1 MYVGNVFVIDADHQK
16 GCATMRSYGPERNHT
31 VGLFGHGGSGK
42 TTLTEALLLT
52 AKAITRAGRVEDG
65 NTVCDHDPDE
75 QRRRTSINLSV
86 APLEWQDDKITLID
100 APGYADFAGEVA
112 ATMRVID
119 GALIVLDAAGGVEVG
134 TELAWEAAR
143 TAGVPRMLFIN
154 KLDRDNANFF
164 RCVEQAQEMLDAAVI
179 PMQLPIGEQREFRG
193 IISLRRQRAW
203 MISEK
208 HDGGFVE
215 ADIPDDLVGL
225 EQEWREKLID
235 KIAATNDDLIEK
247 YLEGGA
253 DALTQE
259 EIQRGL
265 RAGIA
270 NGSIV
275 PVFCGS
281 ALQVAGM
288 AQLLSGIID
297 SIPSAARTPV
307 EATDLLSGK
316 SVKLTS
322 AANQPLSALIF
333 KTIADP
339 YGKISYLRVFT
350 GTFSAN
356 STVYNPRTRK
366 DERIGNL
373 YVVRGK
379 DQTAVAQLG
388 PGDIGVVTKLPDVAT
403 NDTLTSHEKPLQL
416 KPIDFYATA
425 FTGTIKPKTR
435 ADLDKLGVSLHHMVE
450 EDPTLQ
456 IGRDPLTGETQLSGL
471 GETHL
476 QIVAERM
483 KRKFGVDVEIELP
496 RIPYRETIRHGA
508 EAQYRHKKQTG
519 GAGQFGDVTI
529 RIEPLPLDMERSD
542 PLEFVNRIVGGVIDR
557 SFVPAVEKGVRE
569 AMTEGV
575 ISGNPLVDV
584 RVELIDGKMHPV
596 DSKEIAFKIAGHE
609 AFKIAAS
616 KAQPTIME
624 PIYAMEIV
632 VPDQF
637 SGDIMSDMNTRR
649 GRVLGLLPDGSG
661 RTTISA
667 HVPLAEIQR
676 YATDLRSLTQGR
688 GRFSMQFD
696 HYEDVPM
703 HLAQALVEEQRKE
716 HAAHA

>member
-1 MYVGNVFVIDADHQK
+1 
-16 GCATMRSYGPERNHT
+16 
-31 VGLFGHGGSGK
+31 
-42 TTLTEALLLT
+42 
-52 AKAITRAGRVEDG
+52 
-65 NTVCDHDPDE
+65 
-75 QRRRTSINLSV
+75 
-86 APLEWQDDKITLID
+86 
-100 APGYADFAGEVA
+100 
-112 ATMRVID
+112 
-119 GALIVLDAAGGVEVG
+119 
-134 TELAWEAAR
+134 
-143 TAGVPRMLFIN
+143 
-154 KLDRDNANFF
+154 
-164 RCVEQAQEMLDAAVI
+164 
-179 PMQLPIGEQREFRG
+179 
-193 IISLRRQRAW
+193 
-203 MISEK
+203 
-208 HDGGFVE
+208 
-215 ADIPDDLVGL
+215 
-225 EQEWREKLID
+225 
-235 KIAATNDDLIEK
+235 
-247 YLEGGA
+247 
-253 DALTQE
+253 
-259 EIQRGL
+259 
-265 RAGIA
+265 
-270 NGSIV
+270 
-275 PVFCGS
+275 
-281 ALQVAGM
+281 
-288 AQLLSGIID
+288 
-297 SIPSAARTPV
+297 
-307 EATDLLSGK
+307 
-316 SVKLTS
+316 
-322 AANQPLSALIF
+322 
-333 KTIADP
+333 
-339 YGKISYLRVFT
+339 
-350 GTFSAN
+350 
-356 STVYNPRTRK
+356 
-366 DERIGNL
+366 
-373 YVVRGK
+373 
-379 DQTAVAQLG
+379 
-388 PGDIGVVTKLPDVAT
+388 
-403 NDTLTSHEKPLQL
+403 
-416 KPIDFYATA
+416 
-425 FTGTIKPKTR
+425 
-435 ADLDKLGVSLHHMVE
+435 MVE
-450 EDPTLQ
+450 EEPTLQ